1 MPTIDVIEIT
11 QKLISMNSVNPPGNE
26 APAARFLGDLLYMN
40 GFTVEYISYGDNRLH
55 LVAEKGTNDNIPIVL
70 SGHLDTVPLGEKS
83 WSFDPFSGEIMDGK
97 IYGRGSSDMKAGIAA
112 MVVAAI
118 KATKENL
125 DASVLLLLTAGEETG
140 CQGAKH
146 LIDNYPKLGNAKG
159 LVIGE
164 PTANMP
170 AIGHKGGLYLNITA
184 TGKTAH
190 SSMPHLGDNAI
201 YKAAAG
207 VLKVQNFVFHEEEDI
222 LLGLPTLNVG
232 KFRGGLNLNSV
243 ADHAEFTID
252 ARTTTKTDHVRLLKD
267 LKKEMGSDMEIET
280 LVDLNAVSTKESN
293 PFVQIVYEACGISSD
308 ASQYPRAMPYLTDGA
323 VLQPAFNGV
332 PTVILGPG
340 QPEMAHK
347 TDEFCYLN
355 KIKEAVNIYTNIILK
370 GENL

>member
-1 MPTIDVIEIT
+1 
-11 QKLISMNSVNPPGNE
+11 
-26 APAARFLGDLLYMN
+26 
-40 GFTVEYISYGDNRLH
+40 
-55 LVAEKGTNDNIPIVL
+55 
-70 SGHLDTVPLGEKS
+70 
-83 WSFDPFSGEIMDGK
+83 
-97 IYGRGSSDMKAGIAA
+97 
-112 MVVAAI
+112 
-118 KATKENL
+118 
-125 DASVLLLLTAGEETG
+125 
-140 CQGAKH
+140 
-146 LIDNYPKLGNAKG
+146 
-159 LVIGE
+159 
-164 PTANMP
+164 
-170 AIGHKGGLYLNITA
+170 
-184 TGKTAH
+184 
-190 SSMPHLGDNAI
+190 
-201 YKAAAG
+201 
-207 VLKVQNFVFHEEEDI
+207 
-222 LLGLPTLNVG
+222 
-232 KFRGGLNLNSV
+232 V